1 MFELIILFGGIVLG
15 VYLFSKKIER
25 EKKEDFE
32 DREN

>member
-1 MFELIILFGGIVLG
+1 MIELLLFGVAVALAIFL
-15 VYLFSKKIER
+15 LIQKIEN

>member
-1 MFELIILFGGIVLG
+1 MIELLLLG
-15 VYLFSKKIER
+15 VAVALVIFLLIQKIEN

>member
-1 MFELIILFGGIVLG
+1 MIEILLLG
-15 VYLFSKKIER
+15 VAVTLAIFLLIQKIEN

>member
-1 MFELIILFGGIVLG
+1 MFKLFILFGGIVLG
-15 VYLFSKKIER
+15 VYMLFKKIER